1 MVKKNLSERARLPS
15 LGALKYFKVAA
26 ETLSFK
32 LAAESLFVSQA
43 AISQHIKTLESQLG
57 CKLFIRKNREVR
69 LTAQGQ
75 LLLPYVQKGFSE
87 FQKGIAQLQE
97 DNHPNILKLNVL
109 PSIATFW
116 LIPRLHLFRNEY
128 PDLQVK
134 LIPDPDVVAFEDFNL
149 DLAIRFGPGKYDN
162 LSSRLLYTD
171 RVVMVSHPH
180 LIQSDLQPDD
190 LRHLPVITENYSD
203 TDDAWEVFLHRYQFR
218 FDDFRNRFEI
228 RDATPALVG
237 AVLAGQGIAMV
248 KQSLVQ
254 DYIASNQLVTL
265 FGFSHICDYACYLVA
280 PDFHFNFP
288 KVQAFESWLK
298 EQTKPTIAALSE
310 PLN

>member
-1 MVKKNLSERARLPS
+1 MSERRLPA

-32 LAAESLFVSQA
+32 LAAEALFVSQA

-57 CKLFIRKNREVR
+57 CKLFVRKNREVS
-69 LTAQGQ
+69 LTAQGR

-87 FQKGIAQLQE
+87 FQKGIAQLEE
-97 DNHPNILKLNVL
+97 DNHPNILKLSVL

-116 LIPRLHLFRNEY
+116 LIPRLHLFRGEF

-134 LIPDPDVVAFEDFNL
+134 LIPDPNVVAFDDFNL

-162 LSSRLLYTD
+162 LSSRFLFPD
-171 RVVMVSHPH
+171 RVLLVCHPH
-180 LIQSDLQPDD
+180 RVPDNVTPDD
-190 LRHLPVITENYSD
+190 LRHLPVITENYHD
-203 TDDAWEVFLHRYQFR
+203 TDDAWDAFFQRYQLR
-218 FDDFRNRFEI
+218 KSDFKNHFEI

-254 DYIASNQLVTL
+254 DYLASKQLISL
-265 FGFSHICDYACYLVA
+265 FGFSHLCDFACYLVA

-288 KVQAFESWLK
+288 KVIAFESWLR
-298 EQTKPTIAALSE
+298 EQAKSLVTAMSAELPS
-310 PLN
+310 N

>member
-1 MVKKNLSERARLPS
+1 MIERRLPS

-32 LAAESLFVSQA
+32 LAAEILFVSQA

-57 CKLFIRKNREVR
+57 CKLFVRKNREVS
-69 LTAQGQ
+69 LTAQGR

-87 FQKGIAQLQE
+87 FQKGISQLEE
-97 DNHPNILKLNVL
+97 DNHPNILKINVL

-116 LIPRLHLFRNEY
+116 LIPRLHLFRAEH

-134 LIPDPDVVAFEDFNL
+134 LIPDPNVVAFDDFNL

-162 LSSRLLYTD
+162 LSSRLLFPD
-171 RVVMVSHPH
+171 RVVMVCHPH
-180 LIQSDLQPDD
+180 LVSEKVTPDD
-190 LRHLPVITENYSD
+190 LRHLPVITENYHD
-203 TDDAWEVFLHRYQFR
+203 TDDAWQQFLQTYQLKLS
-218 FDDFRNRFEI
+218 DFKNHFEI

-254 DYIASNQLVTL
+254 DYIASKQLIPL
-265 FGFSHICDYACYLVA
+265 FGFSHLCDFAYYLVA

-288 KVQAFESWLK
+288 KVIAFESWLRD
-298 EQTKPTIAALSE
+298 QSKPFITALSE
-310 PLN
+310 QIPSD